1 MAQEP
6 DDYYRGLTAAYN
18 EAIRAS
24 DVKANIVIFFLS
36 IVLGTIVGVRD
47 QLPRFLP
54 VPVAIGPF
62 AVAFLALFIALLPRY
77 PRRGHESFR
86 VLRTA
91 SPADFQFIDGLDGEV
106 ARLRLTCA
114 VLSHILFWKTA
125 CLRISFFVCLA
136 SIVVSALLVIVY
148 SR

>member
-6 DDYYRGLTAAYN
+6 ADYYRGLTALYN

-24 DVKANIVIFFLS
+24 DIKANIVLFFLS
-36 IVLGTIVGVRD
+36 IVMGTIVGVRD
-47 QLPRFLP
+47 QLPHFLP
-54 VPVAIGPF
+54 VPIALSPF
-62 AVAFLALFIALLPRY
+62 LVVFLALFIALLPRY
-77 PRRGHESFR
+77 PSRGRESFR

-91 SPADFQFIDGLDGEV
+91 SPADFQVIENADREG

-114 VLSHILFWKTA
+114 TLSHILFWKTA
-125 CLRISFFVCLA
+125 CLRISFFICLV